1 VDVRDVRSSCMK
13 RTREYLVVL
22 NREYI
27 FSSASI
33 YFESQMKNTDIRKV
47 QKAGKST
54 ITVSLPK
61 DWITSKGLEPG
72 DRILMHQPPDGT
84 LVITTEADKKKKVT
98 KKTLLI
104 SETDKEEHIIRKMVG
119 AYLNG
124 YTVLEV
130 KADKKEL
137 MNARRALRKFTQ
149 MVVGPE
155 IVEESGNRIILND
168 LSDPMELPQK
178 KCIKRMHFMV
188 DSMHKDAM
196 RAFLE
201 EDKLIAEDV
210 MDRDRDVDRL
220 YWMVVKQFKMIQ
232 IDRSI
237 AEKLDTEPHESA
249 ELLIVARVLEKIG
262 DHGERIAKRVFEN
275 DIPMSEKH
283 LSEISGYH
291 KDALKLLQSAVTS
304 LFSKDIDTANAVI
317 DAVYEK
323 EEGCGFLSKAL
334 QQLPD
339 KDTTHKVSV
348 LESVKSLLEYSA
360 DVAKITINL
369 TIRESE

>member
-1 VDVRDVRSSCMK
+1 MK
-13 RTREYLVVL
+13 
-22 NREYI
+22 
-27 FSSASI
+27 S
-33 YFESQMKNTDIRKV
+33 TDIRKV

-61 DWITSKGLEPG
+61 DWITSKGLQPG
-72 DRILMHQPPDGT
+72 DRVLMHQPSDGT
-84 LVITTEADKKKKVT
+84 LVITTETDKRKKIA
-98 KKTLLI
+98 KKMISI
-104 SETDKEEHIIRKMVG
+104 SENDKEEHIIRKMIG

-124 YTVLEV
+124 YTVLEI
-130 KADKKEL
+130 KSDKKEL

-188 DSMHKDAM
+188 DSMHKDAI
-196 RAFLE
+196 RAFLS

-220 YWMVVKQFKMIQ
+220 YWMVIKQFYMIQ
-232 IDRSI
+232 TNRSI
-237 AEKLDTEPHESA
+237 AEKLGTEPHESA

-262 DHGERIAKRVFEN
+262 DHGERIAKRVFES
-275 DIPMSEKH
+275 DISMSEKY
-283 LSEISGYH
+283 LLEISGYH
-291 KDALKLLQSAVTS
+291 KDALKLLQSAITA
-304 LFSKDIDTANAVI
+304 LLSKDIDASNSVI

-323 EEGCGFLSKAL
+323 EKGCELLSKEL
-334 QQLPD
+334 QHCPE
-339 KDTTHKVSV
+339 KDTIHKVNV
-348 LESVKSLLEYSA
+348 LESVKSLLQYSA
-360 DVAKITINL
+360 EIAEITINL
-369 TIRESE
+369 TVREI